1 MSNLCDF
8 SSFTSALRQSQLP
21 GTEDRRFL
29 REMYSL
35 AAQRGYLE
43 TESQQNVKDVAR
55 KYRPIIRKWRPVL
68 SALERTRK
76 LLAETQ
82 NRCEEMYPDP
92 IYWRKLFHP
101 AEQSLLDISFTVQQT
116 QQRSIDQLHPRSL
129 KKQETSQWHPLFPQ
143 YYYPLERFG
152 WKPVETWLLDELDAL
167 LSRYFRAEKKEIAP
181 GDRYKLI
188 QSTFE
193 AAFHECK
200 ELDTIKVAVLRIAK
214 RRDRPLVK

>member
-8 SSFTSALRQSQLP
+8 PSFTSALRQSQLP

-68 SALERTRK
+68 SALGRTRK

-101 AEQSLLDISFTVQQT
+101 AEQITLRHLLYRPADSTKIDRSVASTVSKKAGDFTMASAVPA
-116 QQRSIDQLHPRSL
+116 I
-129 KKQETSQWHPLFPQ
+129 
-143 YYYPLERFG
+143 
-152 WKPVETWLLDELDAL
+152 L
-167 LSRYFRAEKKEIAP
+167 LSAGAVWLEAS
-181 GDRYKLI
+181 GDL
-188 QSTFE
+188 
-193 AAFHECK
+193 
-200 ELDTIKVAVLRIAK
+200 VAG
-214 RRDRPLVK
+214 